1 MREGHSLAPP
11 SIWSSEFYKNHKI
24 IRGELLRARPGDFM
38 SVSNSQK
45 DNHLIEN
52 DDLASG
58 GRSPVAS
65 IYRQSATGRDECVS
79 SL

>member
-1 MREGHSLAPP
+1 M
-11 SIWSSEFYKNHKI
+11 K
-24 IRGELLRARPGDFM
+24 ARPGDFM